1 MKVELN
7 IDATHQNPVMLTR
20 FNGLDTLGDR

>member
-7 IDATHQNPVMLTR
+7 INPAHQNPVMMTS
-20 FNGLDTLGDR
+20 FNGLDTLGDK